1 MLDLLLELG
10 GDLIE
15 GIADF
20 FTSEG
25 IAEVLG
31 TGLLISGAII
41 VTELTVDSI
50 QSELRQRQELKGKGV
65 TQAIITDFFRNND
78 GYTEISLAALN
89 AKNQQ
94 VGTVKMKARTS
105 SGIKKGDKISL

>member
-15 GIADF
+15 GITDF
-20 FTSEG
+20 FSG
-25 IAEVLG
+25 DSIAEVLG
-31 TGLLISGAII
+31 TGLLITGAIM
-41 VTELTVDSI
+41 VTELTVDTI
-50 QSELRQRQELKGKGV
+50 QSELKRRQELKGKGV
-65 TQAIITDFFRNND
+65 TQAIITDFVRSN

-94 VGTVKMKARTS
+94 VGTVKMKARSS
-105 SGIKKGDKISL
+105 SGIKKGDKIRL

>member
-1 MLDLLLELG
+1 MLDWLLELG

-15 GIADF
+15 GAIEL
-20 FTSEG
+20 FTSDG
-25 IAEVLG
+25 IAEVIS
-31 TGLLISGAII
+31 TNLLIMGAIM

-50 QSELRQRQELKGKGV
+50 QSELKRRQELKGKGV
-65 TQAIITDFFRNND
+65 TQAIITDFVRNN

-94 VGTVKMKARTS
+94 VGTVKMKARSS

>member
-1 MLDLLLELG
+1 MFDLLLELG

-15 GIADF
+15 GIVDI
-20 FTSEG
+20 FTGDG
-25 IAEVLG
+25 IAEVIG
-31 TGLLISGAII
+31 TSLLISGAIM
-41 VTELTVDSI
+41 VAELTVDSI
-50 QSELRQRQELKGKGV
+50 QSELKRRQELKGKGV
-65 TQAIITDFFRNND
+65 TQAIITDFVRNN

-94 VGTVKMKARTS
+94 VGTVKMKARFS